1 MMRSPIRPRRRGIAA
16 LLGLGMLAAL
26 VSPLPGVRAEGVETP
41 LPPPP
46 AAPAAPGGV
55 AVAVLSGGCFW
66 GVQGVFAHVAG
77 VRRVVAGY
85 AGGARETA
93 QYEKV
98 GTGTT
103 GHAESVRIT
112 FDPARI
118 SYGEIL
124 RIFFSVALDPTEI
137 DRQGPDAGPQYRSE
151 IFTENPEQAR
161 LARAYIAALDAAG
174 VFPAR
179 IATRVDPDTG
189 FFPAEDYHQDFL
201 VRHPDNPYIV
211 AWDLPKLERLRRL
224 FLDRYRPD
232 PVLALPGSS
241 G

>member
-1 MMRSPIRPRRRGIAA
+1 MRPPARRLRHRSMAT
-16 LLGLGMLAAL
+16 LLVLGLLSAVIAPRMRGQ
-26 VSPLPGVRAEGVETP
+26 AEGVETP

-46 AAPAAPGGV
+46 AAAAAPGGV

-66 GVQGVFAHVAG
+66 GVQGVFAHVGG
-77 VRRVVAGY
+77 VREVVAGY

-93 QYEKV
+93 QYEQV
-98 GTGTT
+98 STGTT
-103 GHAESVRIT
+103 GHAESVRIL

-124 RIFFSVALDPTEI
+124 RIFFSVALDPTET
-137 DRQGPDAGPQYRSE
+137 DRQGPDVGPQYRSE

-161 LARAYIAALDAAG
+161 LARAYIAALDAAH
-174 VFPAR
+174 VFPAP

-189 FFPAEDYHQDFL
+189 FFPAEAYHQDFL
-201 VRHPDNPYIV
+201 IRHPGNPYIV

-224 FLDRYRPD
+224 FPDRYRSE
-232 PVLALPGSS
+232 PVRALPAPAG
-241 G
+241 